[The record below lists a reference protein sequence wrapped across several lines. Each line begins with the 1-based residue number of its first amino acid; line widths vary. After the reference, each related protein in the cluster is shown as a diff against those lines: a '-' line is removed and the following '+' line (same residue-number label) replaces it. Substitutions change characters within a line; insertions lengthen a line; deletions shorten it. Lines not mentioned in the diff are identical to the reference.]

1 MTKTTIKVCHPV
13 IIITAVL
20 HVYPPHLAD
29 FRHFCLVDVSVLVYI
44 KQREGPLQLSGGL
57 SSGGHVQ
64 CNDVLLEVQ
73 SAIIVGVKGA
83 KHMPC
88 VALGITVR
96 KEAGV
101 DLFKLFWCYAPRWAL
116 LLEVLVPL
124 GDLMFSEYGAELQV
138 LQDLL

>member
-1 MTKTTIKVCHPV
+1 M
-13 IIITAVL
+13 
-20 HVYPPHLAD
+20 
-29 FRHFCLVDVSVLVYI
+29 
-44 KQREGPLQLSGGL
+44 
-57 SSGGHVQ
+57 Q

-83 KHMPC
+83 KHMSC

-101 DLFKLFWCYAPRWAL
+101 DLLKLFWCNAPCWAL

-124 GDLMFSEYGAELQV
+124 ADLTFSEFGAELQV
-138 LQDLL
+138 IQDLL